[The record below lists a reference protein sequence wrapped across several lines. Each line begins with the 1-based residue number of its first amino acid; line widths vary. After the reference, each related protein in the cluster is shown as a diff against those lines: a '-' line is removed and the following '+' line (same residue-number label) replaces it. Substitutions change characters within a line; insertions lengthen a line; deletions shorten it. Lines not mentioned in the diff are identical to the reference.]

1 MQAIE
6 KQRKTYLAR
15 LMRSRVGL
23 SERKPAIQTPYK
35 KGVSNM
41 MQNAQA
47 IRAQLITVIMAGVA
61 GAGFAAA
68 ATAAAPGYVQ
78 AGGAVDAHLNAYISA
93 HSNTR
98 WTSGAARD
106 ADRAAEQMGANDR
119 GLAASAAYEPEG
131 GGTEAVLAKRS
142 GTR

>member
-1 MQAIE
+1 M
-6 KQRKTYLAR
+6 
-15 LMRSRVGL
+15 MR
-23 SERKPAIQTPYK
+23 
-35 KGVSNM
+35 
-41 MQNAQA
+41 NAHT
-47 IRAQLITVIMAGVA
+47 IPAQLITVIMAGVA

-93 HSNTR
+93 HSNAR

-106 ADRAAEQMGANDR
+106 ADRAAEQMGANDL
-119 GLAASAAYEPEG
+119 GLAPSPADEAV
-131 GGTEAVLAKRS
+131 GTEAVLAKRS

>member
-1 MQAIE
+1 M
-6 KQRKTYLAR
+6 
-15 LMRSRVGL
+15 MR
-23 SERKPAIQTPYK
+23 
-35 KGVSNM
+35 
-41 MQNAQA
+41 NAQA
-47 IRAQLITVIMAGVA
+47 IPAQLITVIMAGVA

-93 HSNTR
+93 LGNAR
-98 WTSGAARD
+98 WTSSAARD
-106 ADRAAEQMGANDR
+106 TDRAAGQMGANDL
-119 GLAASAAYEPEG
+119 GLAPSPADKA

>member
-1 MQAIE
+1 M
-6 KQRKTYLAR
+6 
-15 LMRSRVGL
+15 MR
-23 SERKPAIQTPYK
+23 
-35 KGVSNM
+35 
-41 MQNAQA
+41 NAQA
-47 IRAQLITVIMAGVA
+47 IPAQLITVIMAGVA

-93 HSNTR
+93 HSNAR
-98 WTSGAARD
+98 WTSAADRD
-106 ADRAAEQMGANDR
+106 TDRAAEQMGANDL
-119 GLAASAAYEPEG
+119 GLAPSTADEA